1 MPYIDITTMR
11 GMMPRVVTSMLP
23 EHSAVLA
30 ETAISG
36 LVLLHQNVRYPG
48 LRKHSQLSQKQFFI
62 TVTISGL
69 HGRMWWM

>member
-30 ETAISG
+30 EDCHFRFGVIN
-36 LVLLHQNVRYPG
+36 QNIRYPG

>member
-30 ETAISG
+30 EDCHFRFGVITPERQISG
-36 LVLLHQNVRYPG
+36 VE
-48 LRKHSQLSQKQFFI
+48 KTF
-62 TVTISGL
+62 VTGSFKPSGL
-69 HGRMWWM
+69 FPPA